1 MNDLHSDGTHLAV
14 QAASQSQILPR
25 ISIITPCLNGE
36 RYIADAIDSVLRQ
49 GYPNYEHIVIDGA
62 STDATLAVLQRYPHL
77 IVVSEPDRG
86 SHEAMNKG
94 IARASGDVIC
104 FLNVDDGY
112 PEGTLL
118 KVGAAFAANPDVEI
132 LVGDTVVYEDTGP
145 DRRAVRFIFSHP
157 RGIWLT
163 ECMFGNPG
171 INGCFFR
178 RSVFEKVGLFNN
190 DFHICAD
197 RDLVTR
203 AAMAETPSVSLN
215 TPTLLYRAH
224 GGSQTINR
232 GRSNILR
239 IANELFRMASLFLD
253 SSDRTHG
260 RAHLARAWHA
270 FEASRLA
277 FVQIRSGQLSN
288 AAKLLLSCS
297 SRNPLWPLYLI
308 RAMFLRRLVR
318 RNYRGGWN
326 SDLFQ
331 SV

>member
-1 MNDLHSDGTHLAV
+1 MNDSHSDATHLAA

-25 ISIITPCLNGE
+25 ISIVTPCLNGE

-49 GYPNYEHIVIDGA
+49 GYPNCEHIVVDGA

-94 IARASGDVIC
+94 IARASGDIIA

-112 PEGTLL
+112 PDGTLL
-118 KVGAAFAANPDVEI
+118 KIGAAFAANLGAEI
-132 LVGDTVVYEDTGP
+132 LVGDTVVYEDTAP
-145 DRRAVRFIFSHP
+145 DHRTVRFIFNHP

-178 RSVFEKVGLFNN
+178 RSVFERIGLFNN

-203 AAMAETPSVSLN
+203 VATAEIPSISLN

-232 GRSNILR
+232 ARSNILR
-239 IANELFRMASLFLD
+239 ISNELFRMASLFLE
-253 SSDRTHG
+253 SSNETHG
-260 RAHLARAWHA
+260 YAHLARAWHA
-270 FEASRLA
+270 FEAARLV
-277 FVQIRSGQLSN
+277 FVQVRGGQLSN
-288 AAKLLLSCS
+288 AVKLFISCTL
-297 SRNPLWPLYLI
+297 RNPLWPLYLV
-308 RAMFLRRLVR
+308 RAILLRRLVR

-326 SDLFQ
+326 ADLR
-331 SV
+331 